1 MLPHERIFNNTEK
14 QEVDTL
20 KANKKMVKD
29 KMSSV
34 TGKQILLKDLSNIQ
48 AHLKMS
54 SSSRNDLNTCL
65 KKLTDK
71 HGESYS

>member
-1 MLPHERIFNNTEK
+1 MLL
-14 QEVDTL
+14 TL

>member
-1 MLPHERIFNNTEK
+1 
-14 QEVDTL
+14 
-20 KANKKMVKD
+20 MVKD